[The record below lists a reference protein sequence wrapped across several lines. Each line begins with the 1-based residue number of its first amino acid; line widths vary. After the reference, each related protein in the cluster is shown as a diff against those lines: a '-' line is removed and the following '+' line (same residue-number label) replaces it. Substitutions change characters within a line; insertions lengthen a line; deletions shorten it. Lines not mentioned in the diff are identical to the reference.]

1 MQIAIDGPSGAGKST
16 IAKAV
21 AKVLG
26 ILYIDTGAM
35 YRAAGLKAA
44 RLNLNPDDWDG
55 INEMLKQTTVD
66 LRYRDGEQH
75 VILDGV
81 DVSNEI
87 RTPEISRWASDISAV
102 PACRIKMVER
112 QREIASEQ
120 DVVMDGRDI
129 TSYVLPEADVKIF
142 LTADLDVRAAR
153 RYEDSSARIGE
164 QTIDAVKEDLAF
176 RDKQDSERA
185 FAPLVKTDDAI
196 EIDSSGMD
204 IDDVVACV
212 LNRVREKT
220 SFFSGKEQPGT

>member
-21 AKVLG
+21 AKLLG

-44 RLNLNPDDWDG
+44 RLGLTASDWDS
-55 INEMLKQTTVD
+55 ITEMLKQTTVD
-66 LRYRDGEQH
+66 LVYCEGDQHVLLDGE
-75 VILDGV
+75 
-81 DVSNEI
+81 DVSSQI

-112 QREIASEQ
+112 QREIANEQ
-120 DVVMDGRDI
+120 HVVMDGRDI
-129 TSYVLPEADVKIF
+129 TSYVLPEADLKIY
-142 LTADLDVRAAR
+142 LTADLDVRASR
-153 RYEDSSARIGE
+153 RFDDLSAQNGE
-164 QTIDAVKEDLAF
+164 QSLDVVKADLAF

-204 IDDVVACV
+204 IDDVVAVV
-212 LNRVREKT
+212 LALVKERT
-220 SFFSGKEQPGT
+220 SFCPSKEKPNI